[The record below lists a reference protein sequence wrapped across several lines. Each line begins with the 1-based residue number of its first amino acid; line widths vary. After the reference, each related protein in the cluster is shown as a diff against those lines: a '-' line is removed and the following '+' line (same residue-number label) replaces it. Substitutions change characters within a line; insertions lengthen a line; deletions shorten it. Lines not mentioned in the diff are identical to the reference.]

1 MINRELSEVS
11 NWFKVNKLSVNATKT
26 NYMIMGT
33 QHMTSMED
41 HSVRNVDIILDKTM
55 LKRVD
60 KTKFLGVIIDEN
72 LSWKN
77 HIDGITKTISR
88 NVGMINKLKFIIPE
102 RILRTLYCTLVLPYI
117 NYGILIW
124 GKACKTYLEK
134 IHKLQKWA
142 VRIISNS
149 HYCSHFAPLF
159 QKHGIL
165 NVYDSY
171 KLELG
176 AFMYKYFN
184 GLLPMSFNTVLHK
197 TF

>member
-1 MINRELSEVS
+1 
-11 NWFKVNKLSVNATKT
+11 
-26 NYMIMGT
+26 
-33 QHMTSMED
+33 MED
-41 HSVRNVDIILDKTM
+41 EGVSNVDIILDNTK
-55 LKRVD
+55 LQRVD
-60 KTKFLGVIIDEN
+60 NTKFLGVTIDEN

-88 NVGMINKLKFIIPE
+88 KIGMINKLKFFIPE
-102 RILRTLYCTLVLPYI
+102 RVLRTLYCTLVLPYI

-149 HYCSHFAPLF
+149 HYRSHSALF
-159 QKHGIL
+159 SKNI
-165 NVYDSY
+165 
-171 KLELG
+171 
-176 AFMYKYFN
+176 
-184 GLLPMSFNTVLHK
+184 